1 MEKLGIRRNTTY
13 GTMNDEYN
21 PMNDPNSANSVCVNG
36 QLLLLDVTEKVEH
49 LGEVLQINTDGVY
62 MSVDSLEKI
71 EEIKSICN
79 EWETRIGRSLSVG
92 VLFLTSPLDL

>member
-1 MEKLGIRRNTTY
+1 MRYL
-13 GTMNDEYN
+13 
-21 PMNDPNSANSVCVNG
+21 MNDPNSANSVCVNG

-71 EEIKSICN
+71 EEIKIREASIITSIRLVSSIC
-79 EWETRIGRSLSVG
+79 SKQ
-92 VLFLTSPLDL
+92 